1 MSKTKYDDYFCD
13 DLKKVFNEIRGG
25 RFGNVYEFDVLLNSM
40 CNNNDYYLIGRD
52 YESYKKT

>member
-25 RFGNVYEFDVLLNSM
+25 RFGNV
-40 CNNNDYYLIGRD
+40 
-52 YESYKKT
+52 